1 MRQMLRSFVLNEKI
15 ILAVIFINS
24 VVIYLQ
30 TSGIN
35 NTFLIVADLF
45 CTFIFILEMLVKQL
59 DSGFRAYWK
68 DGWNK
73 LDGTLVILTLPS
85 LVLNFFPEVPIVD
98 FSIFI
103 VLRLLRV
110 FRFFRLMH
118 FFPNFSQLVSGFKL
132 ALRESSAVLLCFFVI
147 IIIFGLINCALFKEF
162 VPEYFNTPLKSI
174 YSMFRFCTVEG
185 WYEIPD
191 AIALRSSSFWA
202 DVVRV
207 YFCLQLLMGG
217 ILGMS
222 FINSVF
228 VDAMAAD
235 NNDDVKAQLKEM
247 ERKID
252 RLLDVNEMLRG
263 GKDDQTDGNRSNRR
277 C

>member
-1 MRQMLRSFVLNEKI
+1 MLQTLRRFLLNEKI
-15 ILAVIFINS
+15 ILAVIFINA

-30 TSGIN
+30 ISGIN
-35 NTFLIVADLF
+35 NAFIDGVDLA
-45 CTFIFILEMLVKQL
+45 CTSIFILEMIVKQV
-59 DSGFRAYWK
+59 DVGVRAYWK

-85 LVLNFFPEVPIVD
+85 LVLLFLPHIAIVD
-98 FSIFI
+98 LSTLI

-110 FRFFRLMH
+110 IRFFRVMH
-118 FFPNFSQLVSGFKL
+118 FFPNFSQIMQGFKL

-147 IIIFGLINCALFKEF
+147 IVIFGLINCALFKEL
-162 VPEYFNTPLKSI
+162 VPEYFASPHESI
-174 YSMFRFCTVEG
+174 YAVFRIFTVEG

-191 AIALRSSSFWA
+191 AIASRSSAFWG

-207 YFCLQLLMGG
+207 YFCLQLLVGG

-247 ERKID
+247 KEKID
-252 RLLDVNEMLRG
+252 KLLEYNTVKNDSKE
-263 GKDDQTDGNRSNRR
+263 DGRK
-277 C
+277 